1 MKVEE
6 EIKESDS
13 LVIFGFGKTQM
24 AKKDGKLNVFFSRT
38 LKTVEAID
46 IKNVDRSKQLRSYEK
61 ERINKYIK
69 QELHQ
74 WKASRRIKFEQP

>member
-6 EIKESDS
+6 EVKESDS
-13 LVIFGFGKTQM
+13 LVIFGFGKTQL
-24 AKKDGKLNVFFSRT
+24 AKKDGRLNVFFSRT
-38 LKTVEAID
+38 SKTVESVD
-46 IKNVDRSKQLRSYEK
+46 IKNVDQSKQLKSYEK

-74 WKASRRIKFEQP
+74 WKASRSIKFEKP